1 MTRCLLTAAFAVLLL
16 LAPFGARATDLR
28 AEMLAVP
35 LSPELGGG
43 TTRPVATK
51 EAFTF
56 VAGNASEEHKALFSK
71 GNAVFIS
78 EWVAAPGFDPAFDG
92 LGPMFNRESC
102 IACHVENG
110 RGAPPAG
117 PKDALD
123 TSLIRVSIP
132 GPGPLGGPNPVP
144 IYGDQI
150 QDRAING
157 VPPEAIPSIRWRE
170 VKGRYGDGERYSL
183 RRPELKLNDPAY
195 GKFPKDTLTSI
206 RMSNPVIGMGLLE
219 AVPESLLR
227 ALADDTDTNG
237 DGISGRANI
246 VYDMDTKTE
255 RVGRFGWKANVA
267 SLKHQN
273 AAAALSDMGIT
284 TAMMPRDLCRPE
296 QMECSN
302 AARATRPARGAEMS
316 DEQVEHLLLYTRLV
330 AVPRQRNPDAP
341 EVKRGEAAFRT
352 MGCADCHMPS
362 LRTDDAAVL
371 PELRNKTFHPFTDLL
386 IHDMGRGLADGRRD
400 SLAEGNEWRTAPLWG
415 IGLTQKVN
423 DHTFLLHDGRARNI
437 TEAILWHGG
446 EAERAKESFRTAPK
460 ATRDDLLAFLDSL

>member
-1 MTRCLLTAAFAVLLL
+1 MTHLWTAQVFAALLCLTPSGAQAAD
-16 LAPFGARATDLR
+16 ARAQL
-28 AEMLAVP
+28 LAVP
-35 LSPELGGG
+35 LSPELGGN

-56 VAGNASEEHKALFSK
+56 VAGNASEDHKALFSK

-110 RGAPPAG
+110 RGAPPSG
-117 PKDALD
+117 PKETLD
-123 TSLIRVSIP
+123 TSLVRVSIP

-150 QDRAING
+150 QDRAIKG

-170 VKGRYGDGERYSL
+170 VTGRYGDGEGYTL
-183 RRPELKLNDPAY
+183 RRPDLKLNEPAY
-195 GKFPKDTLTSI
+195 GKFPKDILTSI

-219 AVPESLLR
+219 AVPEDLLK
-227 ALADDTDTNG
+227 ALADDKDANG
-237 DGISGRANI
+237 DGVSGRANL

-296 QMECSN
+296 QVACAN
-302 AARATRPARGAEMS
+302 AARATRPARGSEMS
-316 DEQVEHLLLYTRLV
+316 DEQVEHLLLYMRLI

-341 EVKRGEAAFRT
+341 EVKRGEVVFREL
-352 MGCADCHMPS
+352 GCADCHTPT
-362 LRTDDAAVL
+362 LRTDDTAAL
-371 PELRNKTFHPFTDLL
+371 PELRNQTFHPFTDLL
-386 IHDMGRGLADGRRD
+386 IHDMGPGLADGRRD

-423 DHTFLLHDGRARNI
+423 GHTFFLHDGRARNLA
-437 TEAILWHGG
+437 EAILWHGG
-446 EAERAKESFRTAPK
+446 EAQRAKESFRTATK
-460 ATRDDLLAFLDSL
+460 ATRDDLLAFLGSL